1 MIIDAEFLG
10 CLQGISKV
18 AGLGYWFGPEL
29 RERVLVLRKLSDLV
43 SFISLRHYLFKD

>member
-18 AGLGYWFGPEL
+18 ARSGYWFGPAL

-43 SFISLRHYLFKD
+43 ELRFLSFH